1 MSRNAVVVTNYNAA
15 KGGISMSVTYNKVVR
30 TRFVSV
36 AKEFFFIISN
46 DDVSCSVCRT
56 ICYPLSTYNLEVG
69 SRDQYRFLKNGY
81 VLLKLCD
88 VCLLEATVA
97 WSCPTTS
104 ASPTPSI

>member
-1 MSRNAVVVTNYNAA
+1 
-15 KGGISMSVTYNKVVR
+15 MSVTYNKVVR

-88 VCLLEATVA
+88 VCLLGFYSSLEL
-97 WSCPTTS
+97 PYNFR
-104 ASPTPSI
+104 